1 MTVEIDS
8 NSGFCFGVINAI
20 NTAENFLATNKTLY
34 CLGDIVHNSEEVNR
48 LVELGLVI
56 ISHEEFKRLHD
67 TTVLIRA
74 HGEPPETYAAA
85 RERNITLIDATCQVV
100 LRLQK
105 SIKQS
110 YQDPDFEGGQILIFG
125 KKGHAEVIGLLGQ
138 TEQRG
143 IVISTLDDLKA
154 VDFSKPARLYSQ
166 TTQSPEEYAA
176 LIKELEQR
184 YAAAGNSH
192 LFQYKDT
199 ICGNVAN
206 RSKQIREFAAR
217 FDKIIFVSGEKSSN
231 GLHLF
236 HLCKT
241 TNPSS
246 HFISNIEQIKEID
259 VKENDRIG
267 ICGATS
273 TPMWLM
279 RKVKERLLDSQEK
292 NHN

>member
-1 MTVEIDS
+1 MIVEIDN

-20 NTAENFLATNKTLY
+20 KTAEEFLAANKTLY

-48 LVELGLVI
+48 LVNLGLVI
-56 ISHEEFKRLHD
+56 ISHEEFKKLHD

-85 RERNITLIDATCQVV
+85 NERNIKLIDATCQVV

-110 YQDPDFEGGQILIFG
+110 YNDPDFKGGQILIFG

-138 TEQRG
+138 TEQKG
-143 IVISTLDDLKA
+143 IVISSVEDLGL

-166 TTQSPEEYAA
+166 TTQSPEEYAN
-176 LIKELEQR
+176 IITELEKR
-184 YAAAGNSH
+184 YVAAGNKC
-192 LFQYKDT
+192 LFAYHNT
-199 ICGNVAN
+199 ICGTVAN
-206 RSKQIREFAAR
+206 RSKQIREFASR

-236 HLCKT
+236 QLCKN

-259 VKENDRIG
+259 VKKDDRIG

-279 RKVKERLLDSQEK
+279 RKVKETIQ
-292 NHN
+292 NQNNQN